1 MPQNRETLPTPNDA
15 ELVRRMAAGDREAFA
30 TLFERH
36 QRTVYRFALQMTGLA
51 DVAEDI
57 TQDVFMVLARRSREY
72 DPQAGALTTY
82 LYGIARHRVWQR
94 DRRRRVRGETDLAT
108 VGDDDLVVRPHDPT
122 DGLAHAARLSA
133 LRRALLRLPA
143 HHREVIVL
151 CELNGVSYED
161 AAVIVGCP
169 VGTVR
174 SRLSRGRRQLADRC
188 RADARAEEEG
198 AAARLAQWRRYA
210 RLA

>member
-1 MPQNRETLPTPNDA
+1 MPQDGDLLLTLLDA

-30 TLFERH
+30 TLFQRH

-51 DVAEDI
+51 DVAEDV
-57 TQDVFMVLARRSREY
+57 TQDVFLALARRSGDY
-72 DPQAGALTTY
+72 DPEAGALTTY
-82 LYGIARHRVWQR
+82 LYGIARHLVLQR
-94 DRRRRVRGETDLAT
+94 DRRRRVRGETDLDTAAA
-108 VGDDDLVVRPHDPT
+108 DDLVVRPTDPV
-122 DGLAHAARLSA
+122 DGLARAARLSA
-133 LRRALLRLPA
+133 LRRAILHLPP

-161 AAVIVGCP
+161 AAVIIGCP

-188 RADARAEEEG
+188 RADARAEEVG
-198 AAARLAQWRRYA
+198 AATRLAQWRRYA